1 MKSTLKQN
9 KNEKISIN
17 LSQTSYKIPT
27 YIFVIGLCNKKKRK
41 DRVICILYT
50 CISARNHKHPHHGY
64 TTPQINY
71 IMWMERS
78 KNKKAGEE
86 VVTKRSESNMN
97 NWLLELYGLT
107 TKMMKI

>member
-9 KNEKISIN
+9 KKKNFNK
-17 LSQTSYKIPT
+17 TSLKHRT
-27 YIFVIGLCNKKKRK
+27 KFQLIFLLLDYVTKKKKKEK

-50 CISARNHKHPHHGY
+50 YVYRLK
-64 TTPQINY
+64 TKTPTPWVYNPT
-71 IMWMERS
+71 
-78 KNKKAGEE
+78 NKLYNVDGKEKKGCEE